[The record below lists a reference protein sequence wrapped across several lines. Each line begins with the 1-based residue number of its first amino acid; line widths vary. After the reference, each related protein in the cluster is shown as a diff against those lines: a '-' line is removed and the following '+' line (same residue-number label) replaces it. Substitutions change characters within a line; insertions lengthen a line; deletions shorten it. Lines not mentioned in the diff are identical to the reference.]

1 MATTDLKLETPGTL
15 QPPGPVG
22 RGLRLMLGI
31 ACLYYVAG
39 LVEVAGSLMTQD
51 GRMRPVVW
59 NGMLPGLLLVN
70 YVVNIG
76 YSRAWRK
83 WPAIASG
90 AAFLVL
96 VAFGYLLAGSAETLL
111 LARSTWLWELYVFSH
126 LGVAFVIASLI
137 GTPGCE
143 MRAFHD
149 LYARLSG
156 VPAKEHEC
164 PIGPLAPV
172 DRWEA
177 RKRQRDR

>member
-1 MATTDLKLETPGTL
+1 MPTTDLNLESPGTL
-15 QPPGPVG
+15 RRPGPIG
-22 RGLRLMLGI
+22 RAVRLLLGV

-39 LVEVAGSLMTQD
+39 LVDVAGSLMTQD
-51 GRMRPVVW
+51 GRIRSVIW
-59 NGMLPGLLLVN
+59 NGMLPGLLLVS

-76 YSRAWRK
+76 YSRDWRI

-90 AAFLVL
+90 
-96 VAFGYLLAGSAETLL
+96 VAFVIVAVFGFLLAGNPETQL
-111 LARSTWLWELYVFSH
+111 LARSVWLWEFYVFSH
-126 LGVAFVIASLI
+126 LGAAFVLASLI

-149 LYARLSG
+149 IYARISG

-164 PIGPLAPV
+164 PIGPLAPI

-177 RKRQRDR
+177 RKGSPDR